1 MIENNRNQNKII
13 AAIGAVI
20 LHALVLGLLFFI
32 ILPAVKVEEQG
43 AVLVNIGDIDLSSG
57 TFTPSPIEPVTP
69 PPSAPAQPSEPSPQE
84 AEELLTQ
91 EDAEA
96 PVVTPP
102 KKKVKEQPKP
112 KPKPKQEVKKPQ
124 KVDKP
129 VDTEAKKR
137 EEEARRAEEQRRQQE
152 LQEQRRREA
161 ISKSVSGAFGAAQ
174 SKGSG
179 AGDTGDRREGSPDG
193 NVTQGGSN
201 QGVGGFGSFNLSGRS
216 LAGSGLVR
224 PSYTAQEEGT
234 IVVKI
239 AVNPKGEVITAT
251 IAPGTNI
258 SNTEMRNSAIR
269 AAKAT
274 RFNAIEG
281 INNQTGT
288 ITYRYRLR

>member
-1 MIENNRNQNKII
+1 M
-13 AAIGAVI
+13 
-20 LHALVLGLLFFI
+20 
-32 ILPAVKVEEQG
+32 
-43 AVLVNIGDIDLSSG
+43 VNIGDIDLSSG
-57 TFTPSPIEPVTP
+57 TFTPSPAEPAIP
-69 PPSAPAQPSEPSPQE
+69 PPSAPARPSDPTPQD

-91 EDAEA
+91 EDVEA
-96 PVVTPP
+96 PVISPP

-112 KPKPKQEVKKPQ
+112 KPKPKQEVRKPQ
-124 KVDKP
+124 QVDKP

-137 EEEARRAEEQRRQQE
+137 EDEARQAEEQRRQQE

-179 AGDTGDRREGSPDG
+179 TGDTGDRREGSPDG

-251 IAPGTNI
+251 ISAGTNI

>member
-251 IAPGTNI
+251 IAAGTNI